1 MGIALGIAPVHAE
14 SPSEAKK
21 MNVLFVAIDDL
32 NDWIGCMG
40 GNPQTKTPILISS
53 TLKVGW

>member
-1 MGIALGIAPVHAE
+1 MGITLGIAPVHAE

-32 NDWIGCMG
+32 ND
-40 GNPQTKTPILISS
+40 
-53 TLKVGW
+53 